1 MTSNHAGSALQ
12 RRCRGTGASRLWQRV
27 AAAPRVVAAAEPL
40 LARIRGEAGSL
51 VQPAIHGENRGRR
64 SRIDR
69 LTRSSELQP
78 AGVPHR
84 EEESETPATNVP
96 GSRRAGP
103 SRAVP
108 PWRGCARL
116 CSCHCS
122 RRQGVGVTRAP
133 AAAAIAR
140 AERTHESKEHAAA
153 QAHRSCSTRRA
164 MQTSPPAG
172 CSDRAP
178 RVGIYGRGSQR
189 AAWTEWT
196 KSSACPS

>member
-1 MTSNHAGSALQ
+1 MATRRGGAKSH
-12 RRCRGTGASRLWQRV
+12 RCRRAAAGPASRGGRKPR
-27 AAAPRVVAAAEPL
+27 AAGDPRREP
-40 LARIRGEAGSL
+40 R
-51 VQPAIHGENRGRR
+51 PALP
-64 SRIDR
+64 DR
-69 LTRSSELQP
+69 FDWTRSSELQP
-78 AGVPHR
+78 AGVPDR
-84 EEESETPATNVP
+84 EEESETSATDVP
-96 GSRRAGP
+96 GRRRAGP

-108 PWRGCARL
+108 PWRGGAWL

-122 RRQGVGVTRAP
+122 RRQGVGVTRAT

-140 AERTHESKEHAAA
+140 TERTPERRRRTPPRGPADHA
-153 QAHRSCSTRRA
+153 RRGRA